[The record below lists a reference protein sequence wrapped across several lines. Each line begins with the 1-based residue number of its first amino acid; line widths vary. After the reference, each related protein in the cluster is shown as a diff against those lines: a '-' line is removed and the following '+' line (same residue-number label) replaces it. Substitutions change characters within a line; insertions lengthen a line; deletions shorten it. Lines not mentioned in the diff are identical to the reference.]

1 MCNALNKIFFLSLQ
15 NTTNFD
21 IFVKVVIFHQLML
34 PFRFDKVG
42 FSQDS
47 KLNYHI
53 KTIQK

>member
-21 IFVKVVIFHQLML
+21 IFIKVVIFHQLML